1 MKKLIF
7 LICMIAICYGQTVTN
22 GGFETNVFNRM
33 TGERIYTEYYDEKQ
47 VRIKMIR
54 TVKGRMNHGPY
65 KDFYE
70 SGALRTEANY
80 RNGKFDG
87 LYTFYHENG
96 EIYVQVEYK
105 RGNLNGDV
113 SFFDDK
119 GQLVEMIKYKN
130 GKPINE
136 GE

>member
-7 LICMIAICYGQTVTN
+7 LICMIAISYGQTVTN
-22 GGFETNVFNRM
+22 GGFETNVFNRN

-70 SGALRTEANY
+70 SGACA
-80 RNGKFDG
+80 
-87 LYTFYHENG
+87 
-96 EIYVQVEYK
+96 
-105 RGNLNGDV
+105 NLNNKYIYLCFSESNNESRLCRFSLGPQEVFHKV
-113 SFFDDK
+113 SESIDMHSKTSIAAPLDRDS
-119 GQLVEMIKYKN
+119 
-130 GKPINE
+130 
-136 GE
+136 

>member
-1 MKKLIF
+1 MKKLIL
-7 LICMIAICYGQTVTN
+7 LICMIAISYGQTVTN
-22 GGFETNVFNRM
+22 GGFETNVFNRN

-87 LYTFYHENG
+87 LYTFYH
-96 EIYVQVEYK
+96 
-105 RGNLNGDV
+105 
-113 SFFDDK
+113 
-119 GQLVEMIKYKN
+119 
-130 GKPINE
+130 
-136 GE
+136 